1 MYFDTS
7 VILSLY
13 AEDAFTPLA
22 EAFYEQHVA
31 EAMVSAWVDVELKS
45 ALAFLVR
52 TKRLT
57 LDGARTAL
65 EAYDDNCAQGVYQR
79 VSLSSSHFEAGR
91 QALALDGQL
100 RAGDA
105 LHLGTAK
112 VAKLALVTSDKVR
125 FQAAGAAGVACT
137 YLPDLQR

>member
-7 VILSLY
+7 VVLSLY
-13 AEDAFTPLA
+13 VEDAFTSLA
-22 EAFYEQHVA
+22 EVFYERHAA
-31 EAMVSAWVDVELKS
+31 EATVSAWVDVELKS

-52 TKRLT
+52 TKQLT

-79 VSLSSSHFEAGR
+79 VPLFSAHFEAGR

-105 LHLGTAK
+105 LHLGAAK
-112 VAKLALVTSDKVR
+112 VAKLALVTSDKVL

-137 YLPDLQR
+137 YVPDLPR